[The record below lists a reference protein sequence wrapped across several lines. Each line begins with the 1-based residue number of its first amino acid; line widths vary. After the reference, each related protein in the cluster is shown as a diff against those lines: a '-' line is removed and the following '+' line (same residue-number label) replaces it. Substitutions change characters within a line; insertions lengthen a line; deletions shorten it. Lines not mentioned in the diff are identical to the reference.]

1 MYFATGNVFDIFE
14 SPLYSLQPEYF
25 AAIKYRPLTLILVGV
40 RDRYG
45 VALAEGVDVIECSLR
60 DAYQYCLHQRLI
72 SETAEGGSTLRTW
85 DVDSIAA
92 GDTDVLAHLRAGNR
106 ALGEQN
112 AELRKA
118 LRLEKERAAHLRA
131 AAGLVRELDPQIPR
145 TIDTA
150 TNASLNAVARRIVA
164 EMQRLHSAA
173 SAAAPDAVAERALRQ
188 VRRLHDAAI
197 AARLATV
204 EAHIADLRAIL
215 EPDEDGEEDG
225 EPAHYL
231 IGWANCWWCRERA
244 IHVWPAE
251 ADNCQLECGRCGLC
265 AVVPERGARGY
276 DPDEVSR

>member
-1 MYFATGNVFDIFE
+1 MSTPTKYVIIHTHAENLEISKRSREMYFATGNVFDIFE

-131 AAGLVRELDPQIPR
+131 AAGLVREFDPQIPR

-150 TNASLNAVARRIVA
+150 THATLAAMAR
-164 EMQRLHSAA
+164 
-173 SAAAPDAVAERALRQ
+173 
-188 VRRLHDAAI
+188 
-197 AARLATV
+197 
-204 EAHIADLRAIL
+204 EA
-215 EPDEDGEEDG
+215 EDGDPGDE
-225 EPAHYL
+225 H
-231 IGWANCWWCRERA
+231 R
-244 IHVWPAE
+244 V
-251 ADNCQLECGRCGLC
+251 
-265 AVVPERGARGY
+265 RGGA
-276 DPDEVSR
+276 